1 MIEVFYYSIAGKKTN
16 QTIDD
21 LIEGFLAADYIDQTD
36 KNILKHT
43 KAVAEEG
50 NYPSKEYYQSFYE
63 PSALTYRSLADIKYY
78 CKKCH
83 DFYHKSNLEQSI
95 ISAINDADSLE
106 SLQSQVSKLVEYTK
120 PSVEEDKT
128 VYLYGS
134 APQLEEGIKT
144 GIAELDEATN
154 GIQPGNMA
162 FISAFTGDGKSTF
175 VNSIVFKNALEGKK
189 ICIVSLELAPDLL
202 WLMFEARYMYQVKG
216 LSVTTQDFLF
226 HKIPSDVLEQV
237 KEFEKDFV
245 KDIQSNIEIIDES
258 SISKSELLNF
268 KALSSVFRGI
278 EEKLGGLDIVAVDH
292 VGQYERM
299 FPDQGNNIIKTY
311 QSFNKTYVNSEGKKP
326 VGLYAI
332 QANRE
337 GNKRARKRNG
347 VYDLQAI
354 ADLGEAERSAC
365 YVIFLY
371 SSDDMKV
378 MGEVKVTLAK
388 HRLGSVISEPIT
400 TSFLPQY
407 MTVGQTVEVAQ
418 MSDEDFNSMNL
429 DLGDF
434 DDF

>member
-1 MIEVFYYSIAGKKTN
+1 M
-16 QTIDD
+16 
-21 LIEGFLAADYIDQTD
+21 
-36 KNILKHT
+36 
-43 KAVAEEG
+43 
-50 NYPSKEYYQSFYE
+50 
-63 PSALTYRSLADIKYY
+63 
-78 CKKCH
+78 
-83 DFYHKSNLEQSI
+83 
-95 ISAINDADSLE
+95 
-106 SLQSQVSKLVEYTK
+106 
-120 PSVEEDKT
+120 
-128 VYLYGS
+128 YLYGS